1 MGQARTT
8 PADSTASDGEPTLTF
23 SDSGAGTLALHLSG
37 DWVLAKQVPSA
48 TDVDGRLQQQPAA
61 TRVQLDVANVG
72 QWDSRL
78 LTFVLNVTRI
88 CEARSVA
95 FDPGTLPDGAERLL
109 RLASA
114 VPEKKGA
121 RRTNERPPLLQRL
134 GAGWLGMIAGVRDT
148 VDFLGQVALGFGRLF
163 TGRTRLR
170 RADLWQLL
178 QECGA
183 EASWIVCL
191 ISLLT
196 GMSTAFVGAIQLAR
210 FGAEIFVADLV
221 ALSTV
226 REMAPT
232 MTAFV
237 MAGRTGAAFA
247 ARIGTM
253 QVNEE
258 VDALQTL
265 GIPPIDFLVIPRI
278 VALVLMMPL
287 LFFYASLFSMLGGAG
302 VVLGTL
308 NVTGFAYFHQTAGA
322 IDLVDIGVGLAK
334 SVVFGALVAFFGC
347 YCGIK
352 CGRSAAAVGAAATS
366 AVVQSIIAVIV
377 ANMVFAV
384 ITNILGV

>member
-1 MGQARTT
+1 MSRSQGT
-8 PADSTASDGEPTLTF
+8 PQPVTEGTANPELTF
-23 SDSGAGTLALHLSG
+23 SQPEQGTLALHLHG
-37 DWVLAKQVPSA
+37 DWVLAHRLPSA
-48 TDVDGRLQQQPAA
+48 TAVEGQLDQQPGAK
-61 TRVQLDVANVG
+61 RLSLDVAQLG
-72 QWDSRL
+72 RWDSRL
-78 LTFVLNVTRI
+78 LTFIQAVKKLCETRSI
-88 CEARSVA
+88 A
-95 FDPGTLPDGAERLL
+95 FDATTLPDGAARLL
-109 RLASA
+109 RLAAA

-121 RRTNERPPLLQRL
+121 RRTSERTPLLQRF
-134 GAGWLGMIAGVRDT
+134 GKGWLQT
-148 VDFLGQVALGFGRLF
+148 VESTRETVGFLGEVALGFGRLF
-163 TGRTRLR
+163 RGKTRLR

-178 QECGA
+178 EECGA
-183 EASWIVCL
+183 QAAGIVCL

-210 FGAEIFVADLV
+210 FGAGIFVADLV

-247 ARIGTM
+247 ARLGTM

-258 VDALQTL
+258 IDALQTL
-265 GIPPIDFLVIPRI
+265 GIPPIDFLVLPRI
-278 VALVLMMPL
+278 IALVLMMPL
-287 LFFYASLFSMLGGAG
+287 LFFYASLLSMLGGAG

-308 NVTGFAYFHQTAGA
+308 NVSGFAYFHQTAGA
-322 IDLVDIGVGLAK
+322 ISLVDISVGLTK

-366 AVVQSIIAVIV
+366 AVVQSIIAIIA